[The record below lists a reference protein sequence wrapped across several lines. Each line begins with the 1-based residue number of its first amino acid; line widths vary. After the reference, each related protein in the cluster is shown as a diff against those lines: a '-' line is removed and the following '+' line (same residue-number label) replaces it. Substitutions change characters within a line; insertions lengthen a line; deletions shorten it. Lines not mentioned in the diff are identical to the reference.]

1 MLLDQDALFVRRPFA
16 LLQAVAERGMP
27 REGTATEE
35 RSRGKNKRHGSVN
48 RVCRLCNV
56 AAPRASACVC
66 ACVCARGSARTTRT
80 GHGTLRSGSI
90 APWHARTEP
99 RSPEAISSIPWPV
112 GPNMVRIIRSH
123 RRQKRGTQHALP
135 PERVPIYRTPLAPV
149 EKTRNKTPSNK
160 NKKQTVHER
169 RPGGGFPKNRPP
181 LNALRRQARGVR
193 TRRLPQHAPV
203 GSHTSRMSS
212 LPPPALPGVQVVDI
226 ALAYP
231 LAEAAGHLRRDAR
244 PLQPMNGHEP
254 HDFLVLRTA
263 GRGGGRGGEL

>member
-1 MLLDQDALFVRRPFA
+1 
-16 LLQAVAERGMP
+16 MP

-169 RPGGGFPKNRPP
+169 RPGGGVPQKSAAAQCSATTSSRSSHEETT
-181 LNALRRQARGVR
+181 A
-193 TRRLPQHAPV
+193 TRSSRKPHLEDVVAAPACFTW
-203 GSHTSRMSS
+203 GPS
-212 LPPPALPGVQVVDI
+212 G
-226 ALAYP
+226 
-231 LAEAAGHLRRDAR
+231 
-244 PLQPMNGHEP
+244 
-254 HDFLVLRTA
+254 
-263 GRGGGRGGEL
+263 